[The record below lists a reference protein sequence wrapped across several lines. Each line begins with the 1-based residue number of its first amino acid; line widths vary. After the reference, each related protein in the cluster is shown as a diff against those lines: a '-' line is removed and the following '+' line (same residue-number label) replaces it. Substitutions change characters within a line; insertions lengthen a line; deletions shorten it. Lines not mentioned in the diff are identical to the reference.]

1 VSAGAPVTWRALLV
15 ETSEL
20 LGGAADEARWLCQE
34 ASGLEGLSW
43 LEGLDEGPTQ
53 PAVAR
58 LDAMVARRRA
68 GEPLQY
74 VLGHWSFRRLDL
86 LVDRRVLI
94 PRPET
99 EQVVEVALGLLEGRP
114 RPLVIADLGTGSGAI
129 ALSLAVE
136 LPVTGVEVWATDAAP
151 DALDVAR
158 ANLAGI
164 GRAGANVRVVEGDWF
179 DALPA
184 DLRGRLDLVVSNPPY
199 VAEHD
204 ELVADVRDW
213 EPTAAL
219 LAGPDGLA
227 ALRHIVAS
235 APGWLAPGGWLV
247 TEIGAAQGE
256 QVAALA
262 CAAGLVEVEVRP
274 DLPGRDR
281 IAVARRP
288 LGDVAPS

>member
-1 VSAGAPVTWRALLV
+1 MSGGAPVRWRALWV
-15 ETSEL
+15 ETSEQ
-20 LGGAADEARWLCQE
+20 LGGSADEARWLCQE
-34 ASGLEGLSW
+34 ASGLEGVSW
-43 LEGLDEGPTQ
+43 LQGLEEGATQ
-53 PAVAR
+53 RAVAH

-99 EQVVEVALGLLEGRP
+99 EQVVEVALALLEDRP
-114 RPLVIADLGTGSGAI
+114 KPLVIADLGTGSGAI

-136 LPVTGVEVWATDAAP
+136 LPVAGVEVWATDASP

-164 GRAGANVRVVEGDWF
+164 GRPGANVRVVEGDWF
-179 DALPA
+179 DGLAA

-204 ELVADVRDW
+204 ELVPEVRDW
-213 EPTAAL
+213 EPAEAL

-227 ALRHIVAS
+227 ALRQIVAAS
-235 APGWLAPGGWLV
+235 PGWLAPGGWLV
-247 TEIGAAQGE
+247 TEIGATQGE

-262 CAAGLVEVEVRP
+262 RDAGLVDVDVRP
-274 DLPGRDR
+274 DLAGHDR
-281 IAVARRP
+281 ILVARRP